1 MFSLAP
7 QGTLESEIQC
17 LHGCHLLGLVVAV
30 CAHVAS
36 SSSGHRGNSASLQQ
50 QLGRWSTACG
60 EQNKGKT
67 RFSARKEAPDRL
79 RDKVWQMLLHEP
91 HIWSQGFTGYS
102 INNYNHYL
110 MAQDGPGH
118 GFYTR
123 LPSYLHLTTTDT
135 EAPSSRRPPL
145 TASRSLSILS
155 SPFQRPACVCPCVF
169 ILVSND
175 L

>member
-1 MFSLAP
+1 MDVTCLAWWWQSVP
-7 QGTLESEIQC
+7 TLPP
-17 LHGCHLLGLVVAV
+17 LVQDTEETVPLF
-30 CAHVAS
+30 S
-36 SSSGHRGNSASLQQ
+36 SSWEDGARPAEN
-50 QLGRWSTACG
+50 
-60 EQNKGKT
+60 KT
-67 RFSARKEAPDRL
+67 RGRPDSLLEKEAPDRL
-79 RDKVWQMLLHEP
+79 RDKVWQTLLHEP

-155 SPFQRPACVCPCVF
+155 SPSQRPACVCPCVF